1 MITIVQKGT
10 YRADSIDYFLDR
22 YYSLNMNYWASDLL
36 EKGLSPKQINEAV
49 IAAIKIANSSGLETR
64 KHFKPMFS
72 GTKANIVEDCKL
84 SHLGYGLVLLNADS
98 TLSVVGK
105 FQVGLLEELF
115 HNKPLNKHIFL
126 PLTMLT

>member
-1 MITIVQKGT
+1 MITILQKRT

-22 YYSLNMNYWASDLL
+22 YYSLNMRYWASDLL

-72 GTKANIVEDCKL
+72 GTKEDIIQDCKL
-84 SHLGYGLVLLNADS
+84 SHLGYGLVLLNADNN
-98 TLSVVGK
+98 LSVVGT
-105 FQVGLLEELF
+105 FQIDILKKILCNLII
-115 HNKPLNKHIFL
+115 KQS
-126 PLTMLT
+126 